1 MRLRLVTFVTAL
13 LALLLTAIWMDRA
26 IEAFVWLLLL
36 AVLAC
41 FVILPVAIFET
52 ARGARLAVLTKV
64 WMRRKRDGQCL
75 RCGYDLRG
83 SPDRCPECG
92 NARNAS
98 GNPTR

>member
-1 MRLRLVTFVTAL
+1 
-13 LALLLTAIWMDRA
+13 MDRPT
-26 IEAFVWLLLL
+26 EAFVWLFLLSVVACL
-36 AVLAC
+36 VVLS
-41 FVILPVAIFET
+41 VAIFET

-92 NARNAS
+92 NAPNAS
-98 GNPTR
+98 RNPPR